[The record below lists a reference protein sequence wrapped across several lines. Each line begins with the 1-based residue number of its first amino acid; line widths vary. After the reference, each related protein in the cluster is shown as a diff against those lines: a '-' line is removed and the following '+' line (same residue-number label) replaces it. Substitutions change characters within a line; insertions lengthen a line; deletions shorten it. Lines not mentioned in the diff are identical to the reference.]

1 MKDNKFYIEAEIK
14 LQEETIDLQK
24 TVASII
30 DLPKEGEKQP
40 DLLYFS
46 AIFVSSG
53 ANLNGAHFLP
63 TELVKA
69 EGTIISKALDIEH
82 KEDEIIGH
90 IYDRAFMDHDG
101 NKLDVKELANIEE
114 GALNAKNMH
123 VVIAGVIYKNR
134 FPNVAQEIS
143 NKKLKISMECYY
155 ANYDVKIGNLV
166 MTRKDAE
173 AMGLANDDRMFTRF
187 AKVIKKGKEVA
198 EGQIE
203 RILRGICF
211 SGCGVVKNP
220 ANPPSVILET
230 ANQKPESK
238 EVIILDYDKLEKNN
252 LTSVTI
258 EGQASVT
265 TEKKIDETNT
275 GIDPVALRV
284 SIRKI
289 AKSHAQK
296 LLKQQ
301 KHLDRRE
308 ELLANLN
315 SVLERAN
322 KLN

>member
-1 MKDNKFYIEAEIK
+1 MENKFYLEANIDI
-14 LQEETIDLQK
+14 QEETADLK
-24 TVASII
+24 KAVASII
-30 DLPKEGEKQP
+30 DLPGDGEKQP

-63 TELVKA
+63 SELVKA
-69 EGTIISKALDIEH
+69 EGTIVSKALDVEH
-82 KEDEIIGH
+82 KEDEIVGH
-90 IYDRAFMDHDG
+90 IYDKAFIDHDG
-101 NKLDVKELANIEE
+101 KKLNVRELSTVEEAN
-114 GALNAKNMH
+114 LNTQNMH

-134 FPNVAQEIS
+134 FPNIAKEVS
-143 NKKLKISMECYY
+143 DKKWCVSMECYY
-155 ANYDVKIGNLV
+155 SNYDVKIGDLV

-173 AMGLANDDRMFTRF
+173 AMGLANDDRMFAKL
-187 AKVIKKGKEVA
+187 AKVIKEGKEIA
-198 EGQIE
+198 EGKIE

-238 EVIILDYDKLEKNN
+238 EIIILDYDKLEKNN

-258 EGQASVT
+258 EDQASVKI
-265 TEKKIDETNT
+265 EEKIDETNT

-315 SVLERAN
+315 SILEKAN
-322 KLN
+322 KLI